1 MALGSSPFPAAKQSY
16 LLNTLFLRVIDT
28 QFGGRA
34 RHTRYVSR
42 YIKRNNI
49 YIVLSCYIYHIYN
62 YSTYSTY
69 SSYIYT

>member
-1 MALGSSPFPAAKQSY
+1 MMALGSSPFPAAKQSY

-42 YIKRNNI
+42 YIKRN
-49 YIVLSCYIYHIYN
+49 IVLSCYI
-62 YSTYSTY
+62 
-69 SSYIYT
+69 SYI